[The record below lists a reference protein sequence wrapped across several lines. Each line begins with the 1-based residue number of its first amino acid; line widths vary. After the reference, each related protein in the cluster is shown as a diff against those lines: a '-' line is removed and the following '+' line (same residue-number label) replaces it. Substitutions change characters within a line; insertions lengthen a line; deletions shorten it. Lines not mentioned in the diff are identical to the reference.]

1 MSSIPIHIK
10 IQDEEYKKYRAKKVF
25 DAIQKVSSYPL
36 NFKRKYSTIKRNIA
50 PERSK
55 EVLVKITSNSKN
67 KSLVFLAI
75 FSS

>member
-36 NFKRKYSTIKRNIA
+36 NFKRKYRTCVKMKNICQYIRKNTGYTVKRN
-50 PERSK
+50 K
-55 EVLVKITSNSKN
+55 
-67 KSLVFLAI
+67 
-75 FSS
+75 